1 MTQKRVLV
9 GLSGGVDSAV
19 SAYLLKEQGYDVVAG
34 FMKNYADESNPNCH
48 TREDRNTAIQVA
60 QYLGIQD
67 FMIFDF
73 RQEYEERII
82 NYIYEWY
89 KAWITPNPDILC
101 NNLVKFDLFLE
112 KAMSYGFDYIAT
124 GHYARISSVTSN
136 PQSGVRSIGNTEQ
149 NNSYTSRPSSSKWQE
164 YQLLRWI
171 DHNKDQSYFLSGLN
185 QYQLS
190 KALFPVGE
198 LTKPEV
204 RAIAEK
210 IWLPN
215 ADRKDSQGLCFIG
228 NVPMKEFLQKKLPIQ
243 KWDIILDHEK
253 KVGEHDGA
261 WFWTIGQSRGLDL
274 NIKAYVTAIDVK
286 NNIVHVSY
294 ERNDPNLLHDQ
305 AVCHSWHWINA
316 RLCEEWNDE
325 AILDSRSP
333 RSARDDK
340 NVTVKIRYR
349 QDPPVAAI
357 LLQAE
362 NNTVTVQFD
371 EPQRGIAPGQSIV
384 AYDGDVCLG
393 GGVIV

>member
-89 KAWITPNPDILC
+89 KQWITPNPDILC

-112 KAMSYGFDYIAT
+112 KAMAYGFDYIAT
-124 GHYARISSVTSN
+124 GHYARVRQIEEKIKSWTGKEVKSSWTF
-136 PQSGVRSIGNTEQ
+136 E
-149 NNSYTSRPSSSKWQE
+149 
-164 YQLLRWI
+164 LLRGL

-185 QYQLS
+185 QHQLS
-190 KALFPVGE
+190 KSLFPVGE

-228 NVPMKEFLQKKLPIQ
+228 NVPMREFLQKKLPIQ
-243 KWDIILDHEK
+243 KWDIILDHAK

-261 WFWTIGQSRGLDL
+261 RFWTIGQSRGLDL
-274 NIKAYVTAIDVK
+274 NIKAYVTSIDVK

-294 ERNDPNLLHDQ
+294 DRDTDELLHHEAHCTQ
-305 AVCHSWHWINA
+305 RHWI
-316 RLCEEWNDE
+316 
-325 AILDSRSP
+325 SP
-333 RSARDDK
+333 RDTETLS
-340 NVTVKIRYR
+340 VQVKIRYR
-349 QDPPVAAI
+349 QDPPVAAT
-357 LLQAE
+357 LLQGE
-362 NNTVTVQFD
+362 NNTMIVQFH
-371 EPQRGIAPGQSIV
+371 EPQRSIAPGQSIV
-384 AYDGDVCLG
+384 AYDGEVCLG
-393 GGVIV
+393 GGIIV

>member
-1 MTQKRVLV
+1 MKRVLV

-19 SAYLLKEQGYDVVAG
+19 SAYLLKEQGYDVVAW

-60 QYLGIQD
+60 QHLGIQD

-73 RQEYEERII
+73 RQAYEERII

-101 NNLVKFDLFLE
+101 NNLVKFDLFLA

-124 GHYARISSVTSN
+124 GHYARISPIIVN
-136 PQSGVRSIGNTEQ
+136 EAKRNEE
-149 NNSYTSRPSSSKWQE
+149 SYKTKDPSPLAQDDTTF
-164 YQLLRWI
+164 QLLRWV

-190 KALFPVGE
+190 KSLFPVGE

-204 RAIAEK
+204 RAIAKK

-215 ADRKDSQGLCFIG
+215 ADRKDSQWLCFIG
-228 NVPMKEFLQKKLPIQ
+228 NVPMREFLKKKLPIQ

-261 WFWTIGQSRGLDL
+261 RFWTIGQSRGLDI
-274 NIKAYVTAIDVK
+274 NIKAYVTSIDVT

-294 ERNDPNLLHDQ
+294 ERENPDLLHPQ
-305 AVCHSWHWINA
+305 AQCRQWHWINDRWWNEA
-316 RLCEEWNDE
+316 RKT
-325 AILDSRSP
+325 
-333 RSARDDK
+333 K
-340 NVTVKIRYR
+340 NITVKIRYR
-349 QDPPVAAI
+349 QDPPVAAN
-357 LLQAE
+357 LE
-362 NNTVTVQFD
+362 WDKTNNTMKISFT

-393 GGVIV
+393 GGIII

>member
-1 MTQKRVLV
+1 MTTKRVLV

-34 FMKNYADESNPNCH
+34 FMKNYADESNPNCY
-48 TREDRNTAIQVA
+48 TREDRNEAIKVA

-89 KAWITPNPDILC
+89 KQWITPNPDILC

-112 KAMSYGFDYIAT
+112 KAMAYGFDYIAT
-124 GHYARISSVTSN
+124 GHYARVSSPVSW
-136 PQSGVRSIGNTEQ
+136 E
-149 NNSYTSRPSSSKWQE
+149 E
-164 YQLLRWI
+164 FQLLRWI

-185 QYQLS
+185 QHQLS
-190 KALFPVGE
+190 KSLFPVGE

-228 NVPMKEFLQKKLPIQ
+228 NVPMKEFLQKKLPSK
-243 KWDIILDHEK
+243 KWDIILDHAK

-294 ERNDPNLLHDQ
+294 DRDTEELLHHQ
-305 AVCHSWHWINA
+305 AHCTQRHRISPAHQ
-316 RLCEEWNDE
+316 DE
-325 AILDSRSP
+325 DIHA
-333 RSARDDK
+333 
-340 NVTVKIRYR
+340 TVKIRYR
-349 QDPPVAAI
+349 QDPPVAAV
-357 LLQAE
+357 LQWDKI
-362 NNTVTVQFD
+362 NTIMKINFA
-371 EPQRGIAPGQSIV
+371 EPQRWIAPGQSIV
-384 AYDGDVCLG
+384 AYDGEVCLG